1 MSKSSATFSKSVY
14 ELMSSMRFAIS
25 LLTVLAI
32 ASIIGT
38 VLKQNEPYQ
47 NYIIQ
52 FGQYWFT
59 VFEWLGLYDV
69 YRTAWFVTILAFLV
83 ASTSTC
89 IYRNMPS
96 MLREM
101 RSYREQA
108 SENSLRHFQHHAEF
122 TTSTASIEALSGY
135 LTEQGYRYKQRAL
148 DNGTGTLL
156 AAKVG
161 SVNRLGYIFT
171 HSAIVIICLGA
182 LLDSNIPLKMEQ
194 TFGLKRIE
202 TRDIPESQV
211 PAVSRLAP
219 NSLSFRGNV
228 TIPEGSSA
236 DVVFLNIGD
245 GYMVQD
251 LPFTI
256 ALKKFHIEHYSTGQ
270 PKMFASDIAILDKAT
285 GKHILEH
292 TLTVNHPLIYDGIAI
307 FQASFGD
314 GGTKLKM
321 NGWNLFSASSKPFD
335 VNGVVNSNT
344 KITADNQQY
353 TLEFT
358 DFRPFNIEN
367 TGQLPSA
374 EQRNKDARSVMV
386 GNAVGDK
393 SNLHN
398 VGPSF
403 QYKVRDAQGQAHEY
417 NNYMLPLLID
427 KRWYMLSGVRNN
439 PGDPL
444 HYIRFPL
451 DQDRRL
457 EGFMRLRGMMLDPST
472 HAEIA
477 RRFAAS
483 AIQGGNVPADVRTK
497 LADSTSKV
505 LDLFGKGGYQ
515 ALSDFI
521 EKHIPA
527 AERDRAA
534 QTYLKIL
541 ELSSFEAYIMAEQ
554 QAGAPAPK
562 ADEETGW
569 FIRDSLNSI
578 SDIFFY
584 GAPVYLQLAEYDQVN
599 ASGLQLTRSP
609 GENIV
614 FGGSGLLV
622 LGIFAMFF
630 IRERRL
636 WLLVKPGQV
645 LFAMSSN
652 RKTLDFEKEFERH
665 KQRISEIVKD

>member
-69 YRTAWFVTILAFLV
+69 YRTSWFVTILAFLV
-83 ASTSTC
+83 ASTGTC
-89 IYRNMPS
+89 IYRNLPS

-108 SENSLRHFQHHAEF
+108 NENSLRHFQHLAEF
-122 TTSTASIEALSGY
+122 SAATVPLDALTQY

-148 DNGTGTLL
+148 DNGAGTLL

-171 HSAIVIICLGA
+171 HTAIVIICLGA
-182 LLDSNIPLKMEQ
+182 LLDSNIPLKIEQ

-219 NSLSFRGNV
+219 DSLSFRGNV

-251 LPFTI
+251 LPFSI

-270 PKMFASDIAILDKAT
+270 PKTFASDIAILDKAT
-285 GKHILEH
+285 GKTLLQH
-292 TLTVNHPLIYDGIAI
+292 TITVNHPLIYDNIAI
-307 FQASFGD
+307 YQASFGD

-321 NGWNLFSASSKPFD
+321 NGWNLFNPDSKPFE
-335 VNGVVNSNT
+335 VKGAVNSNT
-344 KITADNQQY
+344 KITVNNQQY

-367 TGQLPSA
+367 TGQTPA
-374 EQRNKDARSVMV
+374 PQQHNQDARSLMG
-386 GNAVGDK
+386 GNAAGDK

-403 QYKVRDAQGQAHEY
+403 QYKVRDAQGQAREY

-427 KRWYMLSGVRNN
+427 KRWYMLSGVRNT
-439 PGDPL
+439 PGEPL
-444 HYIRFPL
+444 RYIRFPL
-451 DQDRRL
+451 DPQRRL
-457 EGFMRLRGMMLDPST
+457 GGFMRLRGIMLDT
-472 HAEIA
+472 AQHAEIA

-483 AIQGGNVPADVRTK
+483 ALQGDKVSADVRIK
-497 LADSTSKV
+497 LAESTTKV

-541 ELSSFEAYIMAEQ
+541 ELSTFEAYIMAQQ

-562 ADEETGW
+562 ADKETGW

-614 FGGSGLLV
+614 FGGAALLV
-622 LGIFAMFF
+622 MGIFATFF

-636 WLLVKPGQV
+636 WLLVKPGHV

>member
-1 MSKSSATFSKSVY
+1 MSKSSATFAKSVY

-59 VFEWLGLYDV
+59 VFKWLGLYDV
-69 YRTAWFVTILAFLV
+69 YRTTWFVTILAFLV
-83 ASTSTC
+83 ASTGTC
-89 IYRNMPS
+89 IYRNLPN

-122 TTSTASIEALSGY
+122 TAPHVSLESLTGY
-135 LTEQGYRYKQRAL
+135 LTEHGYRYKQRAL
-148 DNGTGTLL
+148 DNGAGTLL

-171 HSAIVIICLGA
+171 HAAIVIICLGA

-194 TFGLKRIE
+194 AFGLKRIE

-211 PAVSRLAP
+211 PAASRLAP

-236 DVVFLNIGD
+236 DVVFLNIAD
-245 GYMVQD
+245 GYMVQE
-251 LPFTI
+251 LPFII

-270 PKMFASDIAILDKAT
+270 PKSFASDIAILDKAT
-285 GKHILEH
+285 GKPLLQH
-292 TLTVNHPLIYDGIAI
+292 TITVNHPLIYDGIAI

-314 GGTKLKM
+314 GGTRLKM
-321 NGWNLFSASSKPFD
+321 NGWNLFNSGSKPFEVD
-335 VNGVVNSNT
+335 GAVNSNT
-344 KITADNQQY
+344 KISANNQQY

-367 TGQLPSA
+367 TGATPASRQ
-374 EQRNKDARSVMV
+374 QNQDARSLIG
-386 GNAVGDK
+386 GNAVADK
-393 SNLHN
+393 TNLHN

-403 QYKVRDAQGQAHEY
+403 QYKVRDAQGQASEY

-427 KRWYMLSGVRNN
+427 KRWYMLSGVRNT
-439 PGDPL
+439 PGEPFR
-444 HYIRFPL
+444 YIRFPL
-451 DQDRRL
+451 DPQRSLD
-457 EGFMRLRGMMLDPST
+457 GFMRLRGILLDPAR

-477 RRFAAS
+477 RHFAAN
-483 AIQGGNVPADVRTK
+483 ALQGDKVPAEVRAK
-497 LADSTSKV
+497 LADSTTKV
-505 LDLFGKGGYQ
+505 LDLFARGGYQ

-521 EKHIPA
+521 EKHIPP

-541 ELSSFEAYIMAEQ
+541 ELSTFEAYLMAEQ

-609 GENIV
+609 GKNIV
-614 FGGSGLLV
+614 FGGSALLV

-636 WLLVKPGQV
+636 WLLVKPGHV

-665 KQRISEIVKD
+665 KQHISAIVKD

>member
-1 MSKSSATFSKSVY
+1 MSKSSATFAKSVY

-38 VLKQNEPYQ
+38 VLQQNEPYQ

-69 YRTAWFVTILAFLV
+69 YRTTWFVTILAFLV

-89 IYRNMPS
+89 IYRNLPS
-96 MLREM
+96 MLREI

-122 TTSTASIEALSGY
+122 TAPAPALEALTQY

-148 DNGTGTLL
+148 DNGAGTLL

-171 HSAIVIICLGA
+171 HAAIVIICLGA
-182 LLDSNIPLKMEQ
+182 LLDSNIPLKIEQ
-194 TFGLKRIE
+194 AFGLKRIE

-211 PAVSRLAP
+211 PAASRLAP
-219 NSLSFRGNV
+219 DSLSFRGNV

-236 DVVFLNIGD
+236 DVVFLNIAD

-270 PKMFASDIAILDKAT
+270 PKSFASDIAILDKAT
-285 GKHILEH
+285 GKPLLQH
-292 TLTVNHPLIYDGIAI
+292 TITVNHPLIYDGIAI

-314 GGTKLKM
+314 GGTRLKM
-321 NGWNLFSASSKPFD
+321 NGWNLFNPGSKPFE
-335 VNGVVNSNT
+335 VNGAVNSNT
-344 KITADNQQY
+344 KISANNQQY

-367 TGQLPSA
+367 TGATPAPRQ
-374 EQRNKDARSVMV
+374 QNQDARSLMG
-386 GNAVGDK
+386 GNAVADK
-393 SNLHN
+393 TNLHN

-403 QYKVRDAQGQAHEY
+403 QYKVRDAQGQAREY

-427 KRWYMLSGVRNN
+427 KRWYMLSGVRNT
-439 PGDPL
+439 PGEPL

-451 DQDRRL
+451 DPQRRL
-457 EGFMRLRGMMLDPST
+457 GGFMRLRGIMLDPAR

-483 AIQGGNVPADVRTK
+483 ALQGGKMPVDVRTK
-497 LADSTSKV
+497 LADSTTKV

-541 ELSSFEAYIMAEQ
+541 ELSTFEAYIMAQQ

-614 FGGSGLLV
+614 FGGSALLV
-622 LGIFAMFF
+622 MGIFAMFF

-636 WLLVKPGQV
+636 WLLVKPGHV

>member
-69 YRTAWFVTILAFLV
+69 YRTSWFVTILAFLV

-89 IYRNMPS
+89 IYRNLPS

-108 SENSLRHFQHHAEF
+108 NENSLRHFQHLAEF
-122 TTSTASIEALSGY
+122 TAATPPLDALTQY

-148 DNGTGTLL
+148 DNGAGALL

-171 HSAIVIICLGA
+171 HAAIVIICLGA
-182 LLDSNIPLKMEQ
+182 LLDSNIPLKIEQ

-219 NSLSFRGNV
+219 DSLSFRGNV

-251 LPFTI
+251 LPFSI

-270 PKMFASDIAILDKAT
+270 PKTFASDIAILDKAT
-285 GKHILEH
+285 GKTLLQH
-292 TLTVNHPLIYDGIAI
+292 TITVNHPLIYDNIAI
-307 FQASFGD
+307 YQASFGD

-321 NGWNLFSASSKPFD
+321 NGWNLFNPDSKPFE
-335 VNGVVNSNT
+335 VKGAVNSNT
-344 KITADNQQY
+344 KITANNQQY

-367 TGQLPSA
+367 TGQTPA
-374 EQRNKDARSVMV
+374 PQQHNQDARSLMG
-386 GNAVGDK
+386 GNAAGDK

-403 QYKVRDAQGQAHEY
+403 QYKVRDAQGQAREY

-427 KRWYMLSGVRNN
+427 KRWYMLSGVRNT
-439 PGDPL
+439 PGEPL
-444 HYIRFPL
+444 RYIRFPL
-451 DQDRRL
+451 DPQRRL
-457 EGFMRLRGMMLDPST
+457 GGFMRLRGIMLDT
-472 HAEIA
+472 AQHAEIA

-483 AIQGGNVPADVRTK
+483 ALQGDKVSADVRIK
-497 LADSTSKV
+497 LADSTTKV

-541 ELSSFEAYIMAEQ
+541 ELSTFEAYIMAQQ

-562 ADEETGW
+562 ADKETGW

-614 FGGSGLLV
+614 FGGAALLV
-622 LGIFAMFF
+622 MGIFATFF

-636 WLLVKPGQV
+636 WLLVKPGHV